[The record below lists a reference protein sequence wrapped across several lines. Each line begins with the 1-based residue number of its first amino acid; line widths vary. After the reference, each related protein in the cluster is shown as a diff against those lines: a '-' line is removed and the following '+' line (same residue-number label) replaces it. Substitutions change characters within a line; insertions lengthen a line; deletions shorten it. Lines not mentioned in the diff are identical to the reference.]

1 MAHGRSQG
9 RGVVN
14 VGVNTP
20 VPQKVVSKRKR
31 TIFFWGGDGCWGASI
46 SSVSLVAVSVTKENG
61 GVL

>member
-14 VGVNTP
+14 VGVNIP

-31 TIFFWGGDGCWGASI
+31 NIFLGGDGCWGASI
-46 SSVSLVAVSVTKENG
+46 SSVSLVTVSVTKENG
-61 GVL
+61 GSV